1 MSFRLFIYYCALCG
15 GWAAF
20 FGWILGKLIYPQNE
34 IGKTGIRGMFLGML
48 VALGLSL
55 VDALWNVSFKQV
67 GAVLQRVGVA
77 VLVGCVGGLL
87 GGILGQYLYQPTE
100 AGSVTEKLFT
110 ILLIFGWA
118 LTGLLLG
125 FAQGFMAG
133 RILIGL
139 IAGPLSGLLL
149 SILGVV
155 LLGRPALAFIFGW
168 VLTGL
173 LLGTS
178 IGVFEVLSSI
188 IRQQDLQG
196 AKKKLLK
203 GLIGGTTG
211 GLVGGILALLL
222 RSAWEKILNNPPDT
236 ERVLSPTAWG
246 FVALGMCIGLLI
258 GLAQVILKEAW
269 IKVEKGR
276 RAGREMI
283 LTKERTTIGRAESCD
298 IGLFGD
304 NQIEKLHAAIL
315 LTGNRYYLEDAA
327 TPTGTYVND
336 RKVMG
341 RVPLQSG
348 DLIRVGNSVLCFR
361 ERQKRSNGQLQ
372 PR

>member
-20 FGWILGKLIYPQNE
+20 FGWILGRLLSPHNPL
-34 IGKTGIRGMFLGML
+34 GNAGIKGMFLGML

-55 VDALWNVSFKQV
+55 VDALWNVSFKQA
-67 GAVLQRVGVA
+67 GQVLQRVGVA

-87 GGILGQYLYQPTE
+87 GGIIGQALYGVS
-100 AGSVTEKLFT
+100 AIFFV
-110 ILLIFGWA
+110 FGWT
-118 LTGLLLG
+118 LTG
-125 FAQGFMAG
+125 
-133 RILIGL
+133 
-139 IAGPLSGLLL
+139 
-149 SILGVV
+149 
-155 LLGRPALAFIFGW
+155 AL
-168 VLTGL
+168 V
-173 LLGTS
+173 GTS
-178 IGVFEVLSSI
+178 IGVFELLSGI
-188 IRQQDLQG
+188 IRQQDIEG

-211 GLVGGILALLL
+211 GLLGGILALLL
-222 RSAWEKILNNPPDT
+222 RTSLSGILKADPDA
-236 ERVLSPTAWG
+236 LWSPSGWG

-304 NQIEKLHAAIL
+304 NQIERLHAAIL
-315 LTGNRYYLEDAA
+315 LAGNRYYLEDAA
-327 TPTGTYVND
+327 TPAGTYLND

-361 ERQKRSNGQLQ
+361 ERQKRGNGQL
-372 PR
+372 